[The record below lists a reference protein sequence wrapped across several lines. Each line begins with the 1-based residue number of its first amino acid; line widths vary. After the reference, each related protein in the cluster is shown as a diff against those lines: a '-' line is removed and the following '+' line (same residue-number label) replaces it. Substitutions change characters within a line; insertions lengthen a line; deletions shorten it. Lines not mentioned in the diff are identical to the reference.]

1 MIQQP
6 IAHCQRQSHVPVVAG
21 CHFGQSA
28 LGVEEVIENVSLNRL
43 DTGCR
48 VNLFWLLRDSNGC
61 FLIFLHNGLPAD
73 GSLEFKLK
81 VELSTSGIKTTTE
94 MLPYLKRRA

>member
-6 IAHCQRQSHVPVVAG
+6 IAHGKCQSHVPVVAG

-28 LGVEEVIENVSLNRL
+28 LGVEEVIENVGLNRL
-43 DTGCR
+43 DTGVR
-48 VNLFWLLRDSNGC
+48 VNLFWLLCDSGGC
-61 FLIFLHNGLPAD
+61 FFIFLHNRIARRG
-73 GSLEFKLK
+73 KLGVQTK

-94 MLPYLKRRA
+94 MLPYLKR